1 MKTKLMKALFSS
13 LAVVSALAG
22 AGAISIG
29 AASAVFG
36 ASESNGT
43 DTFAAGT
50 VSVGAGTP
58 TSVSCAVTTM
68 MPGDSSAGFGS
79 GSAALTKCSYKV
91 KYSGTAGAWLGV
103 DVAVNGGTTNLFTG
117 TASGLQF
124 KVSVNGVGTM
134 VNGTTYKT
142 LAGVDTTI
150 QSGTPVA
157 NLLIN
162 TTQAATDSEYSIDVE
177 YALPLTAPNALQGGT
192 ASMALTFHATQ
203 SANNP
208 IGSCVAN
215 QQCSTVTWG

>member
-1 MKTKLMKALFSS
+1 MKTKITKALLSS

-22 AGAISIG
+22 AGAISMG

-36 ASESNGT
+36 ATQNNSV
-43 DTFAAGT
+43 DTFASGT
-50 VSVGAGTP
+50 VTVGAGTP
-58 TSVSCAVTTM
+58 ASVSCAVTRM
-68 MPGDSSAGFGS
+68 MPGDSSVGFGS
-79 GSAALTKCSYKV
+79 GSAALAKCSYKV
-91 KYSGTAGAWLGV
+91 KYTGTSGAWLGV
-103 DVAVNGGTTNLFTG
+103 DVAVNGGSTNLFTG
-117 TASGLQF
+117 TATGLQF
-124 KVSVNGVGTM
+124 KVSVNGGGLM

-142 LAGVDTTI
+142 IAGADTTI
-150 QSGTPVA
+150 QSGTTVQ

-177 YALPLTAPNALQGGT
+177 YALPIAAPNALQGAT

-208 IGSCVAN
+208 IGACVVN

>member
-1 MKTKLMKALFSS
+1 MKSKITKALLSS

-22 AGAISIG
+22 AGAISMG

-36 ASESNGT
+36 ATENNAVDS
-43 DTFAAGT
+43 FAAGT

-58 TSVSCAVTTM
+58 SSVTCAVSKM
-68 MPGDSSAGFGS
+68 MPGDSSVGFGS
-79 GSAALTKCSYKV
+79 GSAALAKCSYKV
-91 KYSGTAGAWLGV
+91 KYTGTSGAWLGV
-103 DVAVNGGTTNLFTG
+103 DVAVNGGSTNLFTG
-117 TASGLQF
+117 AATGLQF
-124 KVSVNGVGTM
+124 KVSVNGGGLM

-142 LAGVDTTI
+142 IAGADTTI
-150 QSGTPVA
+150 QSGTTVQ

-162 TTQAATDSEYSIDVE
+162 TTQAATDSEYSIDIE
-177 YALPLTAPNALQGGT
+177 YALPLAAPNALQGAT